1 MTRIIALSFIA
12 LSALFTYAQPSFAQP
27 RMTPELQAILDDFDL
42 TQAEIMQ
49 LGANIGGRMGDMEQK
64 FRDRFGEPP
73 TLQNYREKIGMAID
87 EVGPSITGI
96 IRGELQDFL
105 TADQY
110 QKLET
115 RVLQAHTSMMRAVD
129 EKENP
134 NPETLMANMPVGMM
148 QMAIGPPSFLEF
160 TEDQKQ
166 RLFELQK
173 RSLIDVT
180 GGILELEKDYPGVNP
195 STSPEMM
202 QVFIDK
208 MRPILLRFKR
218 EYEKI
223 LTDKQKAKIEELM
236 DDMPDYLWGMMPHNR
251 GKERAWRPGANS
263 WQPGDGAPEANIL
276 VLVTCL
282 DPLPSLQ
289 IVLLA
294 LIMNTP

>member
-1 MTRIIALSFIA
+1 MTRIISLSLVAL
-12 LSALFTYAQPSFAQP
+12 LALFTYAQPSFAQP
-27 RMTPELQAILDDFDL
+27 RITPELQAILDDFDL
-42 TQAEIMQ
+42 TQADLMQ
-49 LGANIGGRMGDMEQK
+49 LGVNINGRMEELRDK
-64 FRDRFGEPP
+64 FENRFREPP

-87 EVGPSITGI
+87 EVGPAITGI

-134 NPETLMANMPVGMM
+134 NPETLVGNMPVGMM
-148 QMAIGPPSFLEF
+148 QMAMGPPSFLEF

-180 GGILELEKDYPGVNP
+180 GAALEIQEQFPGGNDNTP
-195 STSPEMM
+195 GLMEAAIAK
-202 QVFIDK
+202 F
-208 MRPILLRFKR
+208 RPILLRFKR

-236 DDMPDYLWGMMPHNR
+236 DDMPGYLWGMMPHNR

-263 WQPGDGAPEANIL
+263 WKPGDGAPEANPNREERSERIREGRRF
-276 VLVTCL
+276 
-282 DPLPSLQ
+282 PGSE
-289 IVLLA
+289 
-294 LIMNTP
+294 